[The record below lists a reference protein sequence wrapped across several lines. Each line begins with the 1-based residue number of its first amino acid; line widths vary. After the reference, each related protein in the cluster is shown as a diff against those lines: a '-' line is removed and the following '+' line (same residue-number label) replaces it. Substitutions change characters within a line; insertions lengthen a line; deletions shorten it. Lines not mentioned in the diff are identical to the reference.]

1 MIGHSE
7 HYDKAVTASSRRM
20 FARAIFDLVDPD
32 AQIDSVE
39 VNEEHDIS
47 LLEQVTTRGR
57 GSTDQRIVSLELN
70 RWFLDGSFEVRP
82 DNPADQEGQVGWIS
96 EDICGL
102 DGVFSMPQPYIQMDV
117 TGLSILQAVTLEF
130 SDDELDGVPADMTL
144 DMWSGNSL
152 IETAVMKD
160 NTDPIVVI
168 GNFTAVNPT
177 RIRLTINRWSVP
189 FRRVRMPRFMLGLHE
204 YWDSSIIQDVDIYS
218 EVTFSGL
225 KIPYSSCTLRVENKD
240 HRFDP
245 YAPNSLF
252 SSIEERQAL
261 VVDLGIRLEDGS
273 VEWLPGGT
281 FYQQSA
287 GWKLQDLTVSWELLD
302 IIGMLVKRKFVIPD
316 ALPTTLGG
324 WIGAMMS
331 SLGVNFSGK
340 YIVDEDVSGIGLTA
354 TEEAVTE
361 KTCGEILRFA
371 CMATN
376 TWPRQDF
383 ETGFLRVGKLEHL
396 EGNRITLDNMPKF
409 PEMSAN
415 DDIADI
421 TFRLDEGEVVFPG
434 NNTDSEISLSVKN
447 PFVHT
452 SDDARKA
459 VISCLFEY
467 GGRSFSVVS
476 RGNPSSECGDIQSVD
491 TQFLTTISA
500 RLYKQQLK
508 LDRGVMRQ
516 MPSYLVQS
524 PNDSMYENKV
534 VLTGSG
540 TWESPVDGTIKV
552 TLIGGG
558 TGGRGGGGGHMVT
571 QGREIEK
578 AEGGT
583 GGDGG
588 NVYVFETVAEVG
600 QLFDYYCGLAGAGGN
615 GGTGAQ
621 LGENYG
627 SDFGENGEFGAVG
640 EDTTFGVYT
649 SESGVRYPIGIMD
662 IQSGSVYAQSGGND
676 GSRILGSYGSG
687 GAGGIKGKDG
697 LYVWILNKQTDQMFK
712 YTASYA
718 KSGTDGER
726 GQDGC
731 VIIEW

>member
-39 VNEEHDIS
+39 VNEEHNIS

-70 RWFLDGSFEVRP
+70 RWCLDGSFEVRP

-152 IETAVMKD
+152 IETVVMKD
-160 NTDPIVVI
+160 NAESIVVI

-340 YIVDEDVSGIGLTA
+340 YIVDEDVSGIGLIA

-383 ETGFLRVGKLEHL
+383 ETGFLRVGKLERL

-571 QGREIEK
+571 QGHEIEK
-578 AEGGT
+578 ADGGT

-588 NVYVFETVAEVG
+588 NVYIFETVAEVG
-600 QLFDYYCGLAGAGGN
+600 QLFDYYCGLAGDGGN
-615 GGTGAQ
+615 GGAGAQ
-621 LGENYG
+621 VGANYG

-662 IQSGSVYAQSGGND
+662 IQSGSVYAQTGGAD
-676 GSRILGSYGSG
+676 GSKILGSYGSG
-687 GAGGIKGKDG
+687 GAGGIRGKDG
-697 LYVWILNKQTDQMFK
+697 LYVWVLNKQTDQMFK

-718 KSGTDGER
+718 KSGMDGER
-726 GQDGC
+726 GRDGC

>member
-39 VNEEHDIS
+39 VNEEHDLS

-144 DMWSGNSL
+144 DIWSGNSL

-160 NTDPIVVI
+160 NTEPVVVI

-189 FRRVRMPRFMLGLHE
+189 FRRVRMPRFMLGLRE
-204 YWDSSIIQDVDIYS
+204 YWDGSIIQDVDIYS

-252 SSIEERQAL
+252 SSIEERQAI

-383 ETGFLRVGKLEHL
+383 DTGFLRVGKLERL

-421 TFRLDEGEVVFPG
+421 TFELDDGEVVFPG

-447 PFVHT
+447 PFVHNT
-452 SDDARKA
+452 DDARKA

-508 LDRGVMRQ
+508 LDAGVMRQ

-534 VLTGSG
+534 VLTGDG

-558 TGGRGGGGGHMVT
+558 TGGRGGGGGNNLI
-571 QGREIEK
+571 QGEK
-578 AEGGT
+578 DPPEDTEGGT
-583 GGDGG
+583 GGEGG
-588 NVYVFETVAEVG
+588 KVYIFETVAEVG
-600 QLFDYYCGLAGAGGN
+600 QRFSFSCGAGGS
-615 GGTGAQ
+615 GGKKGRAGSGHSGRRY
-621 LGENYG
+621 GEDG
-627 SDFGENGEFGAVG
+627 TVG
-640 EDTTFGVYT
+640 EPGTDTFFGLYD
-649 SESGVRYPIGIMD
+649 SAGGVRYSVGIMD
-662 IQSGSVYAQSGGND
+662 IQSGAVYAQKGGD
-676 GSRILGSYGSG
+676 QGGLVLGGLGSG
-687 GAGGIKGKDG
+687 GAGGVNGKNG
-697 LYVWILNKQTDQMFK
+697 LWIYVYNKQTGEWFYDE
-712 YTASYA
+712 AAPA
-718 KSGTDGER
+718 KDGTDGKD

-731 VIIEW
+731 IVVEW

>member
-39 VNEEHDIS
+39 VNEEHDLS

-82 DNPADQEGQVGWIS
+82 DNPADQEGQVGWVS

-160 NTDPIVVI
+160 NTEPIVVI

-383 ETGFLRVGKLEHL
+383 ETGFLRVGKLERL

-558 TGGRGGGGGHMVT
+558 TGGRGGGGGNMVT
-571 QGREIEK
+571 QGQDVEK

-583 GGDGG
+583 GGEGG
-588 NVYVFETVAEVG
+588 NVYIFETVAEVG

-621 LGENYG
+621 LCENYG
-627 SDFGENGEFGAVG
+627 SDFGKNGEFGEVG

-649 SESGVRYPIGIMD
+649 SEGGVRYPIGIMD
-662 IQSGSVYAQSGGND
+662 IQSGSVYAQAGGND

>member
-1 MIGHSE
+1 M
-7 HYDKAVTASSRRM
+7 
-20 FARAIFDLVDPD
+20 
-32 AQIDSVE
+32 
-39 VNEEHDIS
+39 
-47 LLEQVTTRGR
+47 
-57 GSTDQRIVSLELN
+57 
-70 RWFLDGSFEVRP
+70 
-82 DNPADQEGQVGWIS
+82 
-96 EDICGL
+96 
-102 DGVFSMPQPYIQMDV
+102 
-117 TGLSILQAVTLEF
+117 
-130 SDDELDGVPADMTL
+130 
-144 DMWSGNSL
+144 
-152 IETAVMKD
+152 
-160 NTDPIVVI
+160 
-168 GNFTAVNPT
+168 
-177 RIRLTINRWSVP
+177 
-189 FRRVRMPRFMLGLHE
+189 
-204 YWDSSIIQDVDIYS
+204 
-218 EVTFSGL
+218 
-225 KIPYSSCTLRVENKD
+225 ENKD

-252 SSIEERQAL
+252 SSIEERQAI

-383 ETGFLRVGKLEHL
+383 ETGFLRVGKLERL

-558 TGGRGGGGGHMVT
+558 TGGRGGGGGNMVT
-571 QGREIEK
+571 QGQDVEK

-583 GGDGG
+583 GGEGG
-588 NVYVFETVAEVG
+588 NVYIFETVAEVG

-621 LGENYG
+621 LCENYG
-627 SDFGENGEFGAVG
+627 SDFGKNGEFGEVG

-649 SESGVRYPIGIMD
+649 SEGGVRYPIGIMD
-662 IQSGSVYAQSGGND
+662 IQSGSVYAQAGGND